1 MLFKGRNPMSLLTF
15 QEVKKLEEACLKL
28 FDMPE
33 VQFAGIINNKG
44 RLIAGGFYSESVLFK
59 KEKLSMIFLELFLD
73 YSMRRDSDS
82 ILGKISY
89 MTTHRHQTKVTTI
102 PFNED
107 LILIFSVPNTNVE
120 DLVEKSNSIFNDY
133 LQNQV

>member
-1 MLFKGRNPMSLLTF
+1 MHFKNHFLI
-15 QEVKKLEEACLKL
+15 
-28 FDMPE
+28 FDVCQNFSFFE
-33 VQFAGIINNKG
+33 INNKG
-44 RLIAGGFYSESVLFK
+44 KLIAGGFYSKSVLFK

-107 LILIFSVPNTNVE
+107 LILIFSEPNTNVE